1 MCATPC
7 NRVSF
12 ESLAEEGN
20 ENIGDIDGHRDGGG
34 RVAAVVNDAP

>member
-12 ESLAEEGN
+12 ESLAEEGMKMSA
-20 ENIGDIDGHRDGGG
+20 ILMGIVM
-34 RVAAVVNDAP
+34 VAGAFLPS